1 MLQDL
6 AQRELNKLT
15 RKPGIQKNPKLLANF
30 AVLPTDS
37 LQYLKDILA
46 CEKKEKRS
54 EKQKKQKRQEEI
66 RSQTKQKTNTK
77 KTKTPEEIL
86 EEEIQKNN
94 EQYDKITQLN
104 CLVHPKTQT
113 IIQDTIAP
121 FAPKKYHIFYV
132 SSTKKA
138 AALFSYDP
146 FDIRSII
153 FTEDFLKWFV
163 SNCYILDHIN
173 ETEQIK
179 HIFSV
184 DVKTKNKYELY
195 KIFLDNI
202 RTIQDDF
209 GMPPNLEL
217 EITSFDDLTQTLQTF
232 LDYLLELHYYCS
244 QKNTILLNLIK
255 LMKLTCGDSDTIIYY
270 EAQYAFYKVHLK
282 EFENFI
288 NDIYIYKEL
297 DHETKPKYEFYWDL
311 YNLYYKHK
319 ISFFSVNKII
329 KDFIQL
335 VFLSNYDPF
344 KRTFSHY
351 YIYGSDSRPEG
362 CSLEEGSGAI

>member
-1 MLQDL
+1 MLQERARRAL
-6 AQRELNKLT
+6 NELNSKK
-15 RKPGIQKNPKLLANF
+15 RIKENPELIANF
-30 AVLPTDS
+30 AVLPTES

-46 CEKKEKRS
+46 REKKEKRS
-54 EKQKKQKRQEEI
+54 EKQKKHKRQEDL
-66 RSQTKQKTNTK
+66 RSQTNLKIYTK
-77 KTKTPEEIL
+77 KPKTLEEIL

-121 FAPKKYHIFYV
+121 FVSKKYHIFYL
-132 SSTKKA
+132 SSTEK

-179 HIFSV
+179 YIFSV
-184 DVKTKNKYELY
+184 DVKKKNKYELY

-217 EITSFDDLTQTLQTF
+217 EITSYGDLTQTLQTF

-244 QKNTILLNLIK
+244 QKNTILLNLIT

-319 ISFFSVNKII
+319 ISFFNVNKII

-351 YIYGSDSRPEG
+351 YIYGSGSRPEG
-362 CSLEEGSGAI
+362 SDTL